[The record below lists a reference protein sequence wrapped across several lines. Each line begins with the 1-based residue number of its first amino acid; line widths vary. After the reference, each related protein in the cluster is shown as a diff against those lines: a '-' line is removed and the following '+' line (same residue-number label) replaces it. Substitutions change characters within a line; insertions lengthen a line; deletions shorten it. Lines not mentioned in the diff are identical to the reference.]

1 MNSRERLAAALDHR
15 QPDRVPV
22 DFGATFVT
30 GIHVS
35 VVHRL
40 RQRLLGQPEHRVKVI
55 EPYQMLGE
63 IDDEL
68 RTALGIDVIGALG
81 RKSIFGTEGRDW
93 KEFTTF
99 DGVPCLVPGALNLTR
114 APDGG
119 WHMHPE
125 GDTSVPPSG
134 HMPEGGYFFDAV
146 IRQDPVDENHLDP
159 ADNTEEFALFTT
171 EDLAFY
177 EAKKRWFT
185 ERAELGSILVIPG
198 TAFGDIALVPA
209 PWLKHPRGIRDVTE
223 WYISTKTRRDY
234 VRAVFERQCEIA
246 LQNLDTLIDLFGDT
260 IQVGLVTG
268 TDFGTQRGPF
278 VAPETYRDL
287 YQPFHRRINDRI
299 HARSSW
305 KTFIHSCGS
314 VDQLIPDFIGAGFDV
329 LNPVQCSAAGME
341 ERRLKREFGRDI
353 VFWGGGV
360 DTQQTMAF
368 GSADQVYREVRER
381 IAVFNVDGGFVFNA
395 IHNIQGNTP
404 IENVEALFEAVRDSG
419 N

>member
-1 MNSRERLAAALDHR
+1 MNSRERLAAALEHR
-15 QPDRVPV
+15 APDRVPI

-40 RQRLLGQPEHRVKVI
+40 RRRLLGQPEHRVKVI

-68 RTALGIDVIGALG
+68 RAALGIDVVGALG
-81 RKSIFGTEGRDW
+81 RTSIFGTEGRDW

-99 DGVPCLVPGALNLTR
+99 DDVPCLVPGALNLTR

-125 GDTSVPPSG
+125 GDTTVAPSG
-134 HMPEGGYFFDAV
+134 HMPDGGYFFDAV
-146 IRQDPVDENHLDP
+146 IRQDPVDDDRLDP
-159 ADNTEEFALFTT
+159 ADNTEEFGLFTA

-185 ERAELGSILVIPG
+185 ERADLGSILVIPG

-314 VDQLIPDFIGAGFDV
+314 VDQLIPDFIEAGFDV
-329 LNPVQCSAAGME
+329 LNPVQCSAAGMDAA
-341 ERRLKREFGRDI
+341 RLKREFGRDI

-368 GSADQVYREVRER
+368 GTADQVYREVRER
-381 IAVFNVDGGFVFNA
+381 IEVFNVDGGFVFNA